1 MQPVRPS
8 SLLVVL
14 FVAMSASLCAAENRA
29 PGHAGQAVDGG
40 LPEVLDLDTA
50 QRIAIESNPSVEAAR
65 ARIDQARARVK
76 QAQSAYLPS
85 LDFTAGASKTWL
97 AENDYRAARNGA
109 FVGAVQ
115 GFNQVLGAP
124 SAGGVPLVGDVLGL
138 AQAVAGPYYARG
150 SVDNSVDS
158 YNAGLTATW
167 LIFDGLAREFSNAA
181 ARLGRREAEALHGEV
196 QRQLLAGVA
205 GAFYNVQL
213 QRENIEI
220 AQENLRFNQRLLK
233 EAKARRRVGAGSLSD
248 ELNFEVRVRA
258 AESSLLQVEKGRN
271 VARIG
276 LAALMGVPD
285 AALGDTVQV
294 AVLTAEAPE
303 ELAPPQDTAGLI
315 QRGLASRPEII
326 QSDYAVERAD
336 AGIGSRRAAFFPVL
350 SAFASRDSRQSDA
363 FKLGEDDCS
372 TTVGVNVS
380 LNLFA
385 GGRKRAA
392 VAEAKAARTEAERN
406 RDSAAIAVASEIR
419 EAVEEVVAAQKE
431 LVLQRTNAEYVQR
444 NRSLVEKEYKA
455 GQTSLVRLNEA
466 QRDLVQAQVGLALAR
481 VSLRNAWH
489 ALRSATAETL
499 AAYAQ

>member
-8 SLLVVL
+8 SLLLVL
-14 FVAMSASLCAAENRA
+14 CVATSACLCAAEDPP
-29 PGHAGQAVDGG
+29 PGDAAQDVAGA
-40 LPEVLDLDTA
+40 LPEVLDLETA
-50 QRIAIESNPSVEAAR
+50 QGIALESNPSVDAAR
-65 ARIDQARARVK
+65 ARIDQATARVR
-76 QAQSAYLPS
+76 QAQSAYFPS
-85 LDFTAGASKTWL
+85 IDFTAGASKTWL

-109 FVGAVQ
+109 FVGTVQ
-115 GFNQVLGAP
+115 GFNQRLAAP
-124 SAGGVPLVGDVLGL
+124 SATGAPLVANVLGL
-138 AQAVAGPYYARG
+138 AQAVAGPYYARAG
-150 SVDNSVDS
+150 VDNSVDS
-158 YNAGLTATW
+158 YNVGLTATW
-167 LIFDGLAREFSNAA
+167 LLFDGLAREFANAA
-181 ARLGRREAEALHGEV
+181 ARFGRKEAEALYDEV

-213 QRENIEI
+213 QRENIQI
-220 AQENLRFNQRLLK
+220 AQANLEFNQRLLK
-233 EAKARRRVGAGSLSD
+233 EAKARRRVGSGSLSD

-258 AESSLLQVEKGRN
+258 AESSLLQVEKTRN

-285 AALGDTVQV
+285 AALADTVQV
-294 AVLTAEAPE
+294 AELTTEAPE
-303 ELAPPQDTAGLI
+303 ELAPPPDTAELI
-315 QRGLASRPEII
+315 QRGLGGRPDMI

-336 AGIGSRRAAFFPVL
+336 AGVGSSRAAFFPMV
-350 SAFASRDSRQSDA
+350 SAFASRDSQQTDQFR
-363 FKLGEDDCS
+363 LGEDDCS

-392 VAEAKAARTEAERN
+392 VAEAKAARTQAERN
-406 RDSAAIAVASEIR
+406 RDSAEIAVASEIR
-419 EAVEEVVAAQKE
+419 EAVEEVVTAQKE

-466 QRDLVQAQVGLALAR
+466 QRDLVQAQVQLALAR

-489 ALRSATAETL
+489 ALRTATAETL
-499 AAYAQ
+499 APYAQ